1 MNHESLPDTVTERQ
15 ISEAWQRITDWLL
28 RNAPTSHA
36 ALGTGAASPAVT
48 ALEDAADML
57 EAVALAT
64 RDKPGLVGGALV
76 WGSRLDPAQEDRW
89 QPLTV

>member
-15 ISEAWQRITDWLL
+15 IPEAWQRITDWIL
-28 RNAPTSHA
+28 RYA

-57 EAVALAT
+57 EAVALVT

-89 QPLTV
+89 QPLTG